1 MGFFDNYRKK
11 IGISIRPK
19 NLPVGNSSK
28 RIVTDDDGSTIID
41 SVNPL
46 SVRQSWNSSTIFTQE
61 NDLINKFRDMSLN
74 VYCSRAIDQIV
85 TECISN
91 NDNGT
96 SVNLD
101 LDQTDFAEDIKD
113 KILKEFEYLQKI
125 MNFKK
130 KGESI
135 FREFFI
141 DGRIYFIKNINKTHP
156 EKGIVS
162 LSKVDSLDIKKIK
175 QVERVMDPDTGAA
188 IIDKEDE
195 FFLYQPADYID
206 SSSQNML
213 LYTKDSVA
221 YANSGLYL
229 YQDETSN
236 NNMLSRMND
245 TSRNKFIISY
255 LYSAIKPLNQ
265 LDRLE
270 EAQIIY
276 RVSRSADRRVHYL
289 DISGLPKSKADQA
302 IKDYGKALK
311 NDIAYDPK
319 TGDITSSSGTLNLQ
333 EDLIIPRR
341 NGTNTAEVT
350 SLPGATEIDRIND
363 IEFFLKKLY
372 KAMRV
377 PLSRLNDEAPSF
389 LGRSSEI
396 NRDELN
402 FSKFCN
408 NLRSNFDE
416 LWLDLLKTQ
425 LILKNIISLKE
436 WKKNYNLFNFRYSSD
451 TYISQLREMEMFQ
464 EKITAL
470 RDAENYVGKY
480 FSQNYINKHILG
492 FTDEEVDRM
501 KEEISQEAG
510 EKSTN
515 SEDTQEVD
523 TPMES
528 ARKVN
533 KPMVI
538 HS

>member
-11 IGISIRPK
+11 IGISIRAK

-28 RIVTDDDGSTIID
+28 RIVTDEDGSTIID

-46 SVRQSWNSSTIFTQE
+46 SVRQAWNSSTIFTQE

-96 SVNLD
+96 SVSLD
-101 LDQTDFAEDIKD
+101 LDQTYFADVIKD

-135 FREFFI
+135 FREFYI
-141 DGRIYFIKNINKTHP
+141 DGRLYFIKNINKTHP

-162 LSKVDSLDIKKIK
+162 ISKVDSLDIKKIK
-175 QVERVMDPDTGAA
+175 QVERVVDPETGAA
-188 IIDKEDE
+188 IIDKEEE
-195 FFLYQPADYID
+195 FFVYQPADYAD

-229 YQDETSN
+229 YQDEASN

-289 DISGLPKSKADQA
+289 DVSGLPKSKADQA
-302 IKDYGKALK
+302 IKDYGQALK

-319 TGDITSSSGTLNLQ
+319 TGDITSSAGTLNLQ

-408 NLRSNFDE
+408 NLRGNFDE
-416 LWLDLLKTQ
+416 IWLDLLKTQ

-436 WKKNYNLFNFRYSSD
+436 WKENYNLFNFRYSSD

-492 FTDEEVDRM
+492 FTDEEVDQM
-501 KEEISQEAG
+501 KEEIAQEAG
-510 EKSTN
+510 ETPTN
-515 SEDTQEVD
+515 PEDPKEVD
-523 TPMES
+523 TSMES
-528 ARKVN
+528 VHTVT
-533 KPMVI
+533 KPVVI